1 MSTAFL
7 TDSPSTDQLRSFARS
22 IGQIL
27 LQRNAATGVLIF
39 AAVCAFSTRLACA
52 LVIGALT
59 GGIVAYIVEDADSPT
74 MRDDLY
80 GFNGALA
87 ALAAFTFIRDDS
99 QAGAVAIVSAML
111 ATALSFRLGNLLRR
125 FRLPV
130 YSSPAIIVTWCWLPL
145 FADATSSGASASAS
159 TASTT
164 TAWLEATLAGFAP
177 IVFTSGVLAGTLLL
191 VSLCA
196 ARPAHAAWAIAGSTV
211 GLSLHALAGAPDAM
225 LLSGACGF
233 NATLTALATSKYGV
247 RATLAGIVVAVL
259 IERAAAS
266 LGIIS
271 LTAPFVLA
279 TWAVQATIQRTDVTA
294 NHGDSHVVHP
304 SA

>member
-7 TDSPSTDQLRSFARS
+7 TDSSSTDQLRSFARS

-27 LQRNAATGVLIF
+27 LQRNAATGVLIL
-39 AAVCAFSTRLACA
+39 AAVFAFSPRLACA

-111 ATALSFRLGNLLRR
+111 ATALSFRLGHVLRR

-145 FADATSSGASASAS
+145 FADGIPSGVPASV
-159 TASTT
+159 ASTT
-164 TAWLEATLAGFAP
+164 TAWLEAILAGFAP
-177 IVFTSGVLAGTLLL
+177 IVFASGFLAGTLLL

-211 GLSLHALAGAPDAM
+211 GLSLHALAGAPDAV

-247 RATLAGIVVAVL
+247 RATLAGIVVAVV

-279 TWAVQATIQRTDVTA
+279 TWAVQATIHRADTTA

>member
-39 AAVCAFSTRLACA
+39 AAVCAFSPRLACA

-59 GGIVAYIVEDADSPT
+59 GGILAYIVEDADSPT

-111 ATALSFRLGNLLRR
+111 ATALSFRLGNVLRR

-145 FADATSSGASASAS
+145 FADGIPSSGPAAVAG
-159 TASTT
+159 TT
-164 TAWLEATLAGFAP
+164 TAWLEAILAGFAP
-177 IVFTSGVLAGTLLL
+177 IVFTSGFLAGTLLL

-211 GLSLHALAGAPDAM
+211 GLSLHAIAGAPDAM

-247 RATLAGIVVAVL
+247 RATLAGIVVAVV

-279 TWAVQATIQRTDVTA
+279 TWAVQATIHRADATA

>member
-1 MSTAFL
+1 MSTAFSAASGIHEPL
-7 TDSPSTDQLRSFARS
+7 RHFRSFARS
-22 IGQIL
+22 IGQIV
-27 LQRNAATGVLIF
+27 LQRNAATGALI
-39 AAVCAFSTRLACA
+39 AAALCAFSPRLACA

-59 GGIVAYIVEDADSPT
+59 GNVIAYIVEDADSPT

-111 ATALSFRLGNLLRR
+111 ATGLSFRLGRALQRW
-125 FRLPV
+125 RLPA
-130 YSSPAIIVTWCWLPL
+130 YSSPAILVTWCWLPL
-145 FADATSSGASASAS
+145 FADPASG
-159 TASTT
+159 TASVVGSTPV
-164 TAWLEATLAGFAP
+164 AWLEAVPAGFAP
-177 IVFTSGVLAGTLLL
+177 IVFASGSVAGLLFLAAFL
-191 VSLCA
+191 A
-196 ARPAHAAWAIAGSTV
+196 ARPACAAWALAGSTL
-211 GLSLHALAGAPDAM
+211 GLALHALGGAPAAV

-233 NATLTALATSKYGV
+233 NATLTALALSGKGV
-247 RATLAGIVVAVL
+247 RVALTGIIVTVL
-259 IERAAAS
+259 IERIAAW
-266 LGIIS
+266 LGIPA

-279 TWAVQATIQRTDVTA
+279 SWGVQAFMQRFDASA